1 MATPFKMKSS
11 PAQGRLGDFFKGIGS
26 KRRARKDEESYQK
39 NIETKNKAAKAST
52 AADNKEKS
60 QKPTKK
66 NELPKGTGSNAKSYN
81 VGESKNDK
89 IAKPRNEA
97 GDKNYKNSVKTKSK
111 VKVRTAAKVSA
122 DKSVGVKKTDKVDH
136 NKGLKGKHGAERR
149 KYYDKHKLKY
159 DKTISFGPDLK
170 SKGKANATMT
180 KTKRK

>member
-39 NIETKNKAAKAST
+39 NIETKNNAAKAKT
-52 AADNKEKS
+52 AADNKQKS

-66 NELPKGTGSNAKSYN
+66 NELPKGTGSNAKSYS

-89 IAKPRNEA
+89 IVAPKAAKVN
-97 GDKNYKNSVKTKSK
+97 KTTSK
-111 VKVRTAAKVSA
+111 VKVRTAEQVSA

-136 NKGLKGKHGAERR
+136 NKGLKGKHGVERR

-180 KTKRK
+180 KTKKK